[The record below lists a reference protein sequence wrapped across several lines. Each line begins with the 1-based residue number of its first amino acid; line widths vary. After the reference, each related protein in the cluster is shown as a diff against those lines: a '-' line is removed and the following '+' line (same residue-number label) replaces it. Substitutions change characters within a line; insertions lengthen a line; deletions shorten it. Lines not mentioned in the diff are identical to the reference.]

1 MHRLI
6 LKSATYRQSSV
17 RFSTQASKIDPSNTL
32 LSRMPGRRLEGE
44 AIRDSILAVSGRL
57 NRARGGPG
65 VYPRLPEAM
74 KDQMLVKNWP
84 AWEPSS
90 GPDSRK
96 KSVYVFQRRQL
107 ALPLLEMLDAPVPQV
122 SLEERPISTTAIQSL
137 AMLNGRLV
145 AEESQYFAARLEKE
159 AGQDTQDQ
167 VRLAFR
173 LAFSRD
179 PSEAELRQ
187 YNDFTASEGLTAVC
201 RVLFNANEFV
211 HVD

>member
-1 MHRLI
+1 M
-6 LKSATYRQSSV
+6 
-17 RFSTQASKIDPSNTL
+17 
-32 LSRMPGRRLEGE
+32 
-44 AIRDSILAVSGRL
+44 
-57 NRARGGPG
+57 
-65 VYPRLPEAM
+65 YPRLPEGM

-122 SLEERPISTTAIQSL
+122 SMEQRRPSTTAIQSL

-145 AEESQYFAARLEKE
+145 AEESQYFAARLERE
-159 AGQDTQDQ
+159 AGQDSRDQ
-167 VRLAFR
+167 ITLAFR
-173 LAFSRD
+173 LAFSRE
-179 PSEAELRQ
+179 PTEAELRR
-187 YNDFTASEGLTAVC
+187 YNDFAKSEGLAAVC

-211 HVD
+211 YVD